1 MSRIR
6 WMRLDATGFI
16 ALRAQ
21 YGRCYDPCSNSVDTR
36 DMNHS
41 GHSHTVTAARGEPCM
56 GPVCVDPG
64 TAPGLVVGDV
74 NRPAIHIGDARGLHK
89 QFGAAH

>member
-1 MSRIR
+1 
-6 WMRLDATGFI
+6 
-16 ALRAQ
+16 
-21 YGRCYDPCSNSVDTR
+21 
-36 DMNHS
+36 
-41 GHSHTVTAARGEPCM
+41 M